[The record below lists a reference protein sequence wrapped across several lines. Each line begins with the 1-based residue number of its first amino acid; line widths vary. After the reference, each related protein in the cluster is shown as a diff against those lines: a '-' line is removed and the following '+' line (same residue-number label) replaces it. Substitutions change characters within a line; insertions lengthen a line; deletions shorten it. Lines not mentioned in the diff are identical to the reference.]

1 MSDSFQGGVTE
12 QSAEQ
17 MSAQPGAWQEAL
29 EQHQGM
35 PQSQQPTVRPH
46 VFNELSNQPRAA
58 VPSDIDMIMDI
69 PVGVTVELGRAR
81 ISIRELLSIAPGSV
95 VELDS
100 MAGTPLNMLVNGCLI
115 ARGEVVVVDD
125 RFGIRLVDITSPNER
140 LRKLRS

>member
-1 MSDSFQGGVTE
+1 MNEALQGQVSE
-12 QSAEQ
+12 D
-17 MSAQPGAWQEAL
+17 AQQGQTGAWQEAL

-35 PQSQQPTVRPH
+35 PQTQPPAVRAH
-46 VFNELSNQPRAA
+46 VFNELSNQPRSA

-69 PVGVTVELGRAR
+69 PVGVTVELGRAK

-100 MAGTPLNMLVNGCLI
+100 LAGTPLNMLVNGCLI

>member
-1 MSDSFQGGVTE
+1 MNDAIQGSAASDVTDSQG
-12 QSAEQ
+12 A
-17 MSAQPGAWQEAL
+17 AWQEAL

-35 PQSQQPTVRPH
+35 PQAQQPSVRAH
-46 VFNELSNQPRAA
+46 VFNELSNQPRTS

-69 PVGVTVELGRAR
+69 PVAVTVELGRAK

-100 MAGTPLNMLVNGCLI
+100 LAGTPLNMLVNGCLI

-140 LRKLRS
+140 LRKLRN

>member
-1 MSDSFQGGVTE
+1 MNDMVQTAPETTE
-12 QSAEQ
+12 T
-17 MSAQPGAWQEAL
+17 GAWEQAL
-29 EQHQGM
+29 EQQQGM
-35 PQSQQPTVRPH
+35 PGHQAPQVRPH
-46 VFNELSNQPRAA
+46 TFAELSGQPRSAL
-58 VPSDIDMIMDI
+58 PSDIDMIMDI
-69 PVGVTVELGRAR
+69 PVAVTVELGRAK

-100 MAGTPLNMLVNGCLI
+100 LAGTPLNMLVNGCLI